1 MMSMILL
8 LHGIQIPVV
17 FVLSVLV
24 SSSLIP
30 HNSIEERL
38 GLIRAR
44 ILGGN
49 EAAGDMIAFLDAHCR
64 VNTNWLETPYR
75 LIMEVGVNGVDDE

>member
-8 LHGIQIPVV
+8 LHGILTPVV
-17 FVLSVLV
+17 SVLSAQV
-24 SSSLIP
+24 SSSFIL
-30 HNSIEERL
+30 HDGIEERL

-49 EAAGDMIAFLDAHCR
+49 EAAGEMIAFLDAHCR
-64 VNTNWLETPYR
+64 VSPNWLETPYR
-75 LIMEVGVNGVDDE
+75 LIMEVGLIGLNEE